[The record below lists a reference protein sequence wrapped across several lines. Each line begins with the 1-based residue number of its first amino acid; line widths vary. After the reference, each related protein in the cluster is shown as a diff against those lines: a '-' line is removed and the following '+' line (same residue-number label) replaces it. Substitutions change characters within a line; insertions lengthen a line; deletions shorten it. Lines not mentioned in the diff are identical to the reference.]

1 MWTTAAAL
9 LVCLL
14 LVAVESAAI
23 ESAAIESAAA
33 EPQDR
38 FFFFFLAKARYTK
51 QCGFFNYR
59 LSDPACHGLNLDPIQ
74 DLQLKPCS
82 KASEKNS

>member
-1 MWTTAAAL
+1 MLTIAAAL

-23 ESAAIESAAA
+23 DSAAIESAAA

-38 FFFFFLAKARYTK
+38 FFFFFLAKARYK
-51 QCGFFNYR
+51 QTTSNTFADPYQFTNSLLNFF
-59 LSDPACHGLNLDPIQ
+59 
-74 DLQLKPCS
+74 
-82 KASEKNS
+82 